1 MTKNHLLLLIERL
14 EEILTK
20 SPRLAGRSLIMVDEA
35 FELLEKIRIALPA
48 EIQEAE
54 KIIRMKEEII
64 QQAREEADKL
74 ITRSTTE
81 AKRVLSE
88 HHLTKLAEEECK
100 ALKAEAYSYARQV
113 EKELSLYVQDILGKL
128 EENLIQALKVVHRAK
143 DEYMVHAGE
152 DEASENVND

>member
-113 EKELSLYVQDILGKL
+113 EKELSLYVQDILEKL
-128 EENLIQALKVVHRAK
+128 EENLIQALKVVHRQK
-143 DEYMVHAGE
+143 EEKQFY
-152 DEASENVND
+152 SINLPLKIQ

>member
-1 MTKNHLLLLIERL
+1 
-14 EEILTK
+14 
-20 SPRLAGRSLIMVDEA
+20 
-35 FELLEKIRIALPA
+35 
-48 EIQEAE
+48 
-54 KIIRMKEEII
+54 MKEEII

-113 EKELSLYVQDILGKL
+113 EKELSLYVQDILEKL

-143 DEYMVHAGE
+143 DEYVVHTGE
-152 DEASENVND
+152 DEAPENAYD